1 MRCYDNIITPHISA
15 RFAPAFAEVL
25 TRLAQINA
33 SGQRKQLFQKIQME
47 EEEDLAK
54 PLTLVLHTTTRWMS
68 AGKMLTRTYRLKK
81 VRTFRLPPMH
91 PHSDGRGQTIR
102 AFVAIADIRFGPITT
117 IRRKG
122 APAKKIAWTSFQL
135 ADKHWE
141 RINLCVKILE
151 VHRVAL

>member
-1 MRCYDNIITPHISA
+1 
-15 RFAPAFAEVL
+15 
-25 TRLAQINA
+25 
-33 SGQRKQLFQKIQME
+33 ME
-47 EEEDLAK
+47 EEEDLVK

-81 VRTFRLPPMH
+81 VCAHLPSTQQ
-91 PHSDGRGQTIR
+91 HSDGRVQTVR

-135 ADKHWE
+135 ADEHWD
-141 RINLCVKILE
+141 RINLCAKILE
-151 VHRVAL
+151 VRSG